1 MLQLEHTDM
10 NLEKKL
16 SAIKAETVAANARV
30 AANEHRIFELNAE
43 ALKLELEL
51 RKLLASSIFQKK
63 QNNAS

>member
-30 AANEHRIFELNAE
+30 APTNTSF
-43 ALKLELEL
+43 
-51 RKLLASSIFQKK
+51 SS
-63 QNNAS
+63 